1 MIHIHMQTTSLIDLA
16 IALAAIIGAFILC
29 ICVVYSRRRGGTD
42 SGPVRIETHTTLEKV
57 VLVVCPYCSAKVEQ
71 GVTECPS
78 CGGKL

>member
-1 MIHIHMQTTSLIDLA
+1 MFVCYM
-16 IALAAIIGAFILC
+16 
-29 ICVVYSRRRGGTD
+29 RRKGETD
-42 SGPVRIETHTTLEKV
+42 SGPVRIETHTTHEKV

>member
-1 MIHIHMQTTSLIDLA
+1 MQTTSPIDLA
-16 IALAAIIGAFILC
+16 IALVAILGAFVLIMFVC
-29 ICVVYSRRRGGTD
+29 YMRRKGETD
-42 SGPVRIETHTTLEKV
+42 SGPVRIETHTTHEKV